1 MKLRNIQKSFY
12 ENFTEKQ
19 VRITWIQ
26 QAKVQGIIEIR
37 DITKRGLLIGRQDR
51 VKVLVEGHIES
62 KDIRLIRKAIN
73 KS

>member
-1 MKLRNIQKSFY
+1 MKLRYIQKSFY